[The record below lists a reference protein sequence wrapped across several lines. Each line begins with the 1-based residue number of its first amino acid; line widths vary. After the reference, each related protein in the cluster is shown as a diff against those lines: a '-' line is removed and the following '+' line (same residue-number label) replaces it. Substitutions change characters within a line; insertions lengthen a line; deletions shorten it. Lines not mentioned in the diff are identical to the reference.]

1 MQQTDGQQWLLCP
14 LWSWKHNKQR
24 LYYFQI
30 NDNVDHT
37 MISCKVKLRR
47 AIVG

>member
-24 LYYFQI
+24 LYYFQVEHGAQELI
-30 NDNVDHT
+30 PVT
-37 MISCKVKLRR
+37 RQMPY
-47 AIVG
+47 G